1 MGIDAAVFFS
11 FGGGV
16 GATVKAARGRPAAA
30 PCAPGVG
37 AGGGRRWPVGP
48 CGWAGPTGRPR
59 PSGGGEGKSAGK
71 KRRLGRKAGWAES
84 DGENSFP
91 NKI

>member
-1 MGIDAAVFFS
+1 V
-11 FGGGV
+11 
-16 GATVKAARGRPAAA
+16 TVEAAA
-30 PCAPGVG
+30 SCAPGVG

-48 CGWAGPTGRPR
+48 CGGLGRP
-59 PSGGGEGKSAGK
+59 GGRGPVGEGRENRPVK
-71 KRRLGRKAGWAES
+71 KRRLGRKAGWTKS